1 MKIHIQDRS
10 YQSFV
15 LDDNTTNIEID
26 PKKEKLFDQD
36 SFFLNENKECIVVN
50 SPIRNM
56 KNLCGILIL
65 NGNKTYG
72 KTINKKKFYY
82 RCIPNNKHLPIFL
95 IPYAINIGFDKSYQ
109 NKFILFQFHEWKK
122 EHPFGMITE
131 MIGDVNKEEFYYEY
145 QLYCKSIHH
154 SMKSFIKKMYEKSKE
169 LNSIETIKRKSTC
182 LHENQETTNEYI
194 FSIDP
199 IKCLDYDDA
208 LSITQGKENNDVCI
222 TIYITNVCLLM
233 ESFELWNSFSDNV
246 STIYLPNQN
255 RVMLPSILSEK
266 FGSLKK
272 KEERFVFAFT
282 FYFNEKGQE
291 KSEKNTIE
299 NKLITVNENFIYE
312 EEKLQQNR
320 SYQNLFEFTNNKVK
334 IKDSHELVA
343 YWMIYTNK
351 YVANYMKLRQR
362 GIFRTSQ
369 FRKTETETE
378 TETETKINQLQ
389 LWRNSSCQYVL
400 FQKDDETTEYLH
412 ITSPLRRLVDLLNQL
427 ILTKELFPSFLS
439 LDACFFLNEWT
450 KKIDF
455 INRSMKSIRK
465 VQKDCWMMNSFF
477 HHPDII
483 KNKNSVLVY
492 DGIVLEKK
500 KKDDKNDVNVKKEIE
515 NSYTIYLETMNFISK
530 IKVYENL
537 EIGSKHKFQ
546 VFLFEREHEG
556 GKKIQLS
563 LYQSIV

>member
-1 MKIHIQDRS
+1 M
-10 YQSFV
+10 
-15 LDDNTTNIEID
+15 
-26 PKKEKLFDQD
+26 
-36 SFFLNENKECIVVN
+36 
-50 SPIRNM
+50 
-56 KNLCGILIL
+56 
-65 NGNKTYG
+65 
-72 KTINKKKFYY
+72 
-82 RCIPNNKHLPIFL
+82 
-95 IPYAINIGFDKSYQ
+95 
-109 NKFILFQFHEWKK
+109 
-122 EHPFGMITE
+122 
-131 MIGDVNKEEFYYEY
+131 
-145 QLYCKSIHH
+145 
-154 SMKSFIKKMYEKSKE
+154 
-169 LNSIETIKRKSTC
+169 
-182 LHENQETTNEYI
+182 
-194 FSIDP
+194 
-199 IKCLDYDDA
+199 
-208 LSITQGKENNDVCI
+208 
-222 TIYITNVCLLM
+222 
-233 ESFELWNSFSDNV
+233 
-246 STIYLPNQN
+246 
-255 RVMLPSILSEK
+255 
-266 FGSLKK
+266 
-272 KEERFVFAFT
+272 
-282 FYFNEKGQE
+282 
-291 KSEKNTIE
+291 
-299 NKLITVNENFIYE
+299 
-312 EEKLQQNR
+312 
-320 SYQNLFEFTNNKVK
+320 
-334 IKDSHELVA
+334 
-343 YWMIYTNK
+343 
-351 YVANYMKLRQR
+351 
-362 GIFRTSQ
+362 
-369 FRKTETETE
+369 
-378 TETETKINQLQ
+378 Q

-530 IKVYENL
+530 IKVYKNL